1 MNATKKPAKNAAAK
15 PAKKTA
21 AKKPAKKT
29 AAKPAKKAAAKPA
42 KKAAARP
49 SGKRRFEFSEGS
61 SNKFWEIQVSGEGF
75 TTRHGKIGTDGTEVK
90 KGFSSPE
97 EATKE
102 AEKLVREKVKKGYV
116 EK

>member
-29 AAKPAKKAAAKPA
+29 AAKPAKKAAAK
-42 KKAAARP
+42 P

-90 KGFSSPE
+90 KEFSSPE

-102 AEKLVREKVKKGYV
+102 SEKLVREKVKKGYV

>member
-1 MNATKKPAKNAAAK
+1 MNATKKPAKKAATK
-15 PAKKTA
+15 PAA
-21 AKKPAKKT
+21 KT
-29 AAKPAKKAAAKPA
+29 AAKPAKKAAAK
-42 KKAAARP
+42 P

-61 SNKFWEIQVSGEGF
+61 SNKFWEIQVSGKKF
-75 TTRHGKIGTDGTEVK
+75 TTRHGRIGADGTEVK

>member
-1 MNATKKPAKNAAAK
+1 MNATKKVV
-15 PAKKTA
+15 
-21 AKKPAKKT
+21 KKP

-75 TTRHGKIGTDGTEVK
+75 TTRARRSRLYPRAT
-90 KGFSSPE
+90 FS
-97 EATKE
+97 
-102 AEKLVREKVKKGYV
+102 R
-116 EK
+116 

>member
-1 MNATKKPAKNAAAK
+1 MTKKAPMS
-15 PAKKTA
+15 TA
-21 AKKPAKKT
+21 VAT
-29 AAKPAKKAAAKPA
+29 
-42 KKAAARP
+42 
-49 SGKRRFEFSEGS
+49 GKRCFEFSEGS
-61 SNKFWEIQVSGEGF
+61 SNKFWEIQVSGKKF
-75 TTRHGKIGTDGTEVK
+75 TTRHGRIGADGTEVK